1 VRHRSNGFCALSFK
15 HPADDLL
22 KLTGLDGLAN
32 IGVDVL
38 VRPISWAVLDEIGH
52 GNDARVGMV
61 FIKFPSL
68 RCEELGAHGL
78 DLHIHEDQ
86 RVNVPLI

>member
-1 VRHRSNGFCALSFK
+1 M
-15 HPADDLL
+15 
-22 KLTGLDGLAN
+22 KLTGLDRLAN

-38 VRPISWAVLDEIGH
+38 VRPISWAALDRIGH
-52 GNDARVGMV
+52 GDDLRGRMV

-68 RCEELGAHGL
+68 RCEVLGAHGL

>member
-1 VRHRSNGFCALSFK
+1 MRHRSNGFCALSFK
-15 HPADDLL
+15 HLADDFL
-22 KLTGLDGLAN
+22 KLTGLDRLAN

-38 VRPISWAVLDEIGH
+38 VRPISWLVLDEIGH
-52 GNDARVGMV
+52 GDDVRGGMV

-68 RCEELGAHGL
+68 RCEELDAHGL
-78 DLHIHEDQ
+78 DLLIHEDQ

>member
-1 VRHRSNGFCALSFK
+1 MLSPLIRCNGFGASSFK

-22 KLTGLDGLAN
+22 KLTGLDRLAN

-38 VRPISWAVLDEIGH
+38 VRAVLDEVGH
-52 GNDARVGMV
+52 GDDVRGGMV
-61 FIKFPSL
+61 FVKFPSL
-68 RCEELGAHGL
+68 RCNELGAHGL
-78 DLHIHEDQ
+78 DLNIHEDQ